1 MRALMCVAL
10 VAALAIPSIATS
22 TMTAGP
28 DDNVVTTATHKFTEI
43 RNGIWLAQST
53 AAVFN
58 SNALV
63 IVNEHD
69 VVLVDSHV
77 TPAKARDLIRA
88 IQAITNNPIST
99 LINSHHHWDHAHGN
113 QEFTGIPIIGHEFTY
128 DKLAGA
134 PLEEATYR
142 NGING
147 NAAMLKRLNKELAD
161 ATDPERKQ
169 ELTDYLKLFSA
180 HVKDFDEIDPAPPT
194 VTFNDRM
201 TLYRGARE
209 IQILFLGRAHTGGDA
224 FVYFPNERLLFTG
237 DVAFSGPSYL
247 GDGYVDEWPQTLEK
261 MKALDFD
268 LFIPGHGGP
277 VSDLTRIDIVQDFYR
292 DLWAKATALHAQG
305 LDAKTAAQTIDLTN
319 HTEIPIKEVG
329 VSEIT
334 MQRLYHRLEHP

>member
-1 MRALMCVAL
+1 
-10 VAALAIPSIATS
+10 
-22 TMTAGP
+22 
-28 DDNVVTTATHKFTEI
+28 
-43 RNGIWLAQST
+43 
-53 AAVFN
+53 
-58 SNALV
+58 
-63 IVNEHD
+63 
-69 VVLVDSHV
+69 
-77 TPAKARDLIRA
+77 
-88 IQAITNNPIST
+88 
-99 LINSHHHWDHAHGN
+99 
-113 QEFTGIPIIGHEFTY
+113 
-128 DKLAGA
+128 
-134 PLEEATYR
+134 
-142 NGING
+142 
-147 NAAMLKRLNKELAD
+147 
-161 ATDPERKQ
+161 
-169 ELTDYLKLFSA
+169 
-180 HVKDFDEIDPAPPT
+180 
-194 VTFNDRM
+194 M